1 MLGTKKDTKGS
12 VSNKVK
18 SKRRKSKRRD
28 RDSNLFL
35 RVPFEFRV
43 TSLVV
48 CT

>member
-28 RDSNLFL
+28 ILGTLIYSSESRLS
-35 RVPFEFRV
+35 FE
-43 TSLVV
+43 
-48 CT
+48 